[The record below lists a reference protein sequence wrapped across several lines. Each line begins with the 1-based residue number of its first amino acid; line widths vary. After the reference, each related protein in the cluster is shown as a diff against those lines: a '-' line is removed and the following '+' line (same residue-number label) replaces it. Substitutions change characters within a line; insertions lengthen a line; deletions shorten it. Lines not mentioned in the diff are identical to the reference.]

1 MKPRYRPA
9 DQPTDIGYVGEKNA
23 TCIQFSLPDGWVD
36 YATSDNQNR
45 GTWTFTASNN
55 WTGATS
61 EQADHSHTLTPK
73 GTINTIG
80 NHSHLVTAQGNVESV
95 AENDGI
101 YGNSSNVQPNA
112 ITYIMWKRTA

>member
-45 GTWTFTASNN
+45 GT
-55 WTGATS
+55 
-61 EQADHSHTLTPK
+61 
-73 GTINTIG
+73 
-80 NHSHLVTAQGNVESV
+80 
-95 AENDGI
+95 
-101 YGNSSNVQPNA
+101 
-112 ITYIMWKRTA
+112 